1 MLVALAIALHIRITR
16 YPTSRYLRCKL
27 RCTTGKPYQI
37 CASGGGDL
45 RVSFAVSLSVPHF
58 AVIRYFISRYVC
70 RLLCRFVC
78 RALAATAD
86 AYHFP
91 DAGKML
97 TACHTAP
104 NQALAD

>member
-1 MLVALAIALHIRITR
+1 MAANFTSKAALLTALVAALH
-16 YPTSRYLRCKL
+16 P
-27 RCTTGKPYQI
+27 TGKPCQI

-45 RVSFAVSLSVPHF
+45 RVSFAVSLRVPHF

-97 TACHTAP
+97 TACHTAL

>member
-1 MLVALAIALHIRITR
+1 MPPLSVWVMAANFMSKAALQTALLVALH
-16 YPTSRYLRCKL
+16 PTGRPCR
-27 RCTTGKPYQI
+27 I
-37 CASGGGDL
+37 CATGGGDL
-45 RVSFAVSLSVPHF
+45 RVSFTVSLSVPHF